1 MFNSIKNDGHI
12 QLSGTI
18 LSEITALRAFE
29 AGALDYLLMNYFAI
43 GSVLAPERGQKRPG
57 FCDQYTV

>member
-1 MFNSIKNDGHI
+1 MFDSIKMMATSDY
-12 QLSGTI
+12 LERD

-43 GSVLAPERGQKRPG
+43 GSALVLKCGQKRSV
-57 FCDQYTV
+57 FCDQHTV